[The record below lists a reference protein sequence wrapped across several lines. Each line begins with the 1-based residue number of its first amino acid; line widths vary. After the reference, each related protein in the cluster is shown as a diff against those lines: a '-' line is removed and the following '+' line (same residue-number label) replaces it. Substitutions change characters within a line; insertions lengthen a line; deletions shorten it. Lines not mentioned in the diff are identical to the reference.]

1 MLSKNQEICDNK
13 VRQRNRKKGIR
24 IVKIRRKYQN
34 FMILL
39 NKKQVYLVINVDFLL
54 IYQKT
59 LFF

>member
-13 VRQRNRKKGIR
+13 VRQRNRKKGSGSLTLIR

-39 NKKQVYLVINVDFLL
+39 NKKTSIFGDQF
-54 IYQKT
+54 
-59 LFF
+59 